1 MRPEEAPARRASG
14 AARNARE
21 GRRPAP
27 SRGRSTMRR
36 HWTGDVW
43 VDASLLRGE
52 ELIAEARARAARRA
66 RLRDARPPR
75 HGVRVW
81 LGSALLAAVTGC
93 SARRPPGR

>member
-1 MRPEEAPARRASG
+1 
-14 AARNARE
+14 
-21 GRRPAP
+21 
-27 SRGRSTMRR
+27 MRR

-81 LGSALLAAVTGC
+81 LGSALLAAGHRLLRPAPTG
-93 SARRPPGR
+93 AMRAPEA